1 LIPLLA
7 IIGVL
12 APPGA
17 PKSHPNVYKKTA
29 GHGLAKKT
37 VPKRLLCHFVRKVSQ
52 NGSRGGRQGGSTNH
66 LFAICF
72 WIGTQM
78 GPRLPPESPGD
89 PPDPPGVP
97 QGSPRPPKKT
107 IIGGLPVPI
116 PIPIPMPV
124 PIPVPVPVPI
134 PIPIFL
140 FIRTRWETE
149 RYAGNG
155 MENKCLRLR
164 AGLGH

>member
-1 LIPLLA
+1 MIPLPA

-66 LFAICF
+66 LFAIFF

-116 PIPIPMPV
+116 PIPI
-124 PIPVPVPVPI
+124 
-134 PIPIFL
+134 FL

-164 AGLGH
+164 AGLAH